1 MLYSFLLPNS
11 IPNYWYKPSPN
22 EPYAKQK
29 KPDLKSHILND
40 AIYMAFLKQKLEGL
54 GVRSVVANSWGQKRG
69 WLQRGY
75 TDYETD
81 YENHFVSWLWWW
93 TQKIYSCLTIHRPA
107 HPWKDYFTVR
117 FSWVAQSCPTLCNPM
132 NRSTP
137 GLPVHHQLLE
147 FTQTRVH
154 RVDAA
159 IQPSHPLSS
168 PSPPAPNP
176 SQHQGLFQWVNSS
189 HEVAKVLQFQL

>member
-69 WLQRGY
+69 WL
-75 TDYETD
+75 
-81 YENHFVSWLWWW
+81 
-93 TQKIYSCLTIHRPA
+93 
-107 HPWKDYFTVR
+107 
-117 FSWVAQSCPTLCNPM
+117 
-132 NRSTP
+132 
-137 GLPVHHQLLE
+137 
-147 FTQTRVH
+147 
-154 RVDAA
+154 
-159 IQPSHPLSS
+159 
-168 PSPPAPNP
+168 SPPQVATLGKIEGRRRRRQRMRWLDGITNVMDLSLSRLQELVMDREAWRAAVHGVTK
-176 SQHQGLFQWVNSS
+176 SQT
-189 HEVAKVLQFQL
+189 QLSD

>member
-81 YENHFVSWLWWW
+81 YE
-93 TQKIYSCLTIHRPA
+93 TILYP
-107 HPWKDYFTVR
+107 DYDDGHKK
-117 FSWVAQSCPTLCNPM
+117 SI
-132 NRSTP
+132 
-137 GLPVHHQLLE
+137 H
-147 FTQTRVH
+147 
-154 RVDAA
+154 
-159 IQPSHPLSS
+159 
-168 PSPPAPNP
+168 
-176 SQHQGLFQWVNSS
+176 
-189 HEVAKVLQFQL
+189 VLQSIDLPTHERIILLFGSVESLSRVQLFATP